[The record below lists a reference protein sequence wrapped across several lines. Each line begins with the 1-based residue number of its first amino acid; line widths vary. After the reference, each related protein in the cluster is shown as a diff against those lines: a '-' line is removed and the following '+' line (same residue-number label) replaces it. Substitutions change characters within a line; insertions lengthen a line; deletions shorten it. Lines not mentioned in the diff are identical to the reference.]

1 MARETAVCFTG
12 HRIVGSD
19 LSLGRL
25 GTIIVDIIESGFDTF
40 IVGGALGFD
49 TLVAKLVIRL
59 RREYPHIKLHVY
71 VPCNNQ
77 DAKWG
82 FSDKQEY
89 RKILDSA
96 DYVDMV
102 DKPYFDG
109 CMQERNY
116 KMVDNASLCICYY
129 TGKRSGT
136 SQTVYYAKRKGLKI
150 INTSSKE
157 VII

>member
-1 MARETAVCFTG
+1 MSKEKSVCFTG

-19 LSLGRL
+19 FSLARL
-25 GTIIVDIIESGFDTF
+25 MTAVLNTIESGFDTF

-49 TLVAKLVIRL
+49 TIVAKLIL
-59 RREYPHIKLHVY
+59 KLKAEYPHIKLHIY

-77 DAKWG
+77 DARWG
-82 FSDKQEY
+82 LKDRKLY
-89 RKILDSA
+89 REILDKA

-116 KMVDNASLCICYY
+116 KMVDNATACICYY

-136 SQTVYYAKRKGLKI
+136 SQTVFYAKRKGLEI
-150 INTSSKE
+150 FNTTLKE
-157 VII
+157 VYI

>member
-1 MARETAVCFTG
+1 MAREKSVCFTG

-19 LSLGRL
+19 FSLGRL
-25 GTIIVDIIESGFDTF
+25 GTIVVDTIESGFDTF

-49 TLVAKLVIRL
+49 TIVAKLIL
-59 RREYPHIKLHVY
+59 MAKKDFPHIKLHVY
-71 VPCNNQ
+71 IPCNNQ
-77 DAKWG
+77 DAKW
-82 FSDKQEY
+82 SMADKQEY
-89 RKILDSA
+89 RKILDRA

-102 DKPYFDG
+102 DRPYFDG

-116 KMVDNASLCICYY
+116 KMVDNASVCICYY

-136 SQTVYYAKRKGLKI
+136 SQTVNYAKRQGLKI
-150 INTSSKE
+150 INTSNKE